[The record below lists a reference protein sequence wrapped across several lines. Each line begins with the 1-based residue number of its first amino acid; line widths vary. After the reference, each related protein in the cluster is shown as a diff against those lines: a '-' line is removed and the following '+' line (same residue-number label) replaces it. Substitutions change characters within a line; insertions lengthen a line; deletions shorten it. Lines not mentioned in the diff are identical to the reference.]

1 MIRTRSQ
8 MKEERCAKCHDGIG
22 ELLLHSLI
30 NPGDSDQSLIF
41 MHDDILPA
49 GVSIGEHRHEGS
61 EEVYF
66 VVEGHGTLMMDQQTY
81 PVGPGDVSLV
91 KSGHSH
97 GIVNTGKTDLRLIV
111 VGFKTA

>member
-8 MKEERCAKCHDGIG
+8 MEEVKCDKCHDGNG
-22 ELLLHSLI
+22 TLLLHSLI
-30 NPGDSDQSLIF
+30 NTGDSDHSLIF
-41 MHDDILPA
+41 MHDDVLPP
-49 GVSIGEHRHEGS
+49 GVSIGEHRHDGS

-66 VVEGHGTLMMDQQTY
+66 VAEGHGTLIMDHQNS

-97 GIVNTGKTDLRLIV
+97 GIINSGKTNMRLIV
-111 VGFKTA
+111 VGFKTN

>member
-1 MIRTRSQ
+1 
-8 MKEERCAKCHDGIG
+8 MKEERCAECHEGKG
-22 ELLLHSLI
+22 ELLLHALI
-30 NPGDSDQSLIF
+30 NPGDSDHSLLF
-41 MHDDILPA
+41 MHDDILPQ

-66 VVEGHGTLMMDQQTY
+66 IVEGHGTLMMDRQSH

-97 GIVNTGKTDLRLIV
+97 GIVNTGETAMRLIV
-111 VGFKTA
+111 VGFRTT